1 MIDCLPLGFP
11 LLPKII
17 KISIHQLGAHVC
29 AKEYVLQGEFL
40 QTGSVFPNWQHIV
53 SLQHIDFWWQNVH
66 MVFY

>member
-40 QTGSVFPNWQHIV
+40 QTGSIF
-53 SLQHIDFWWQNVH
+53 SKLAA
-66 MVFY
+66 YCELAAY